1 MPFYAITYPND
12 TQRAQRAQARRLHGR
27 LRAPGLQDET
37 MHKCTIPHSRF
48 VPCSAEVGVE
58 KPNPVIFETACERLG
73 CRPVET
79 VHVGDDR
86 RRAARVPVRHLKA
99 ELSG

>member
-1 MPFYAITYPND
+1 
-12 TQRAQRAQARRLHGR
+12 
-27 LRAPGLQDET
+27 
-37 MHKCTIPHSRF
+37 MHACTLCHIRI

-58 KPNPVIFETACERLG
+58 KPNPVIFEVACERLG

-86 RRAARVPVRHLKA
+86 RRAARAPVWHLPQDL
-99 ELSG
+99 ES